1 MPPRTYVRT
10 YVRVWH
16 CWAFGTV
23 GPHMKV
29 GLEEDLG
36 IAFENE
42 LKVGLKDDLKIG
54 LNYELQSESLNN
66 KNCE

>member
-1 MPPRTYVRT
+1 MARAAAHVRT
-10 YVRVWH
+10 YVR
-16 CWAFGTV
+16 ARLALLG
-23 GPHMKV
+23 HMKV